1 MESKNDVLVFVIPMC
16 LGLNYDFS
24 VLLNPRNITNL
35 YSEVVERLLV
45 RTQRIQ
51 PQKPIILTNS

>member
-1 MESKNDVLVFVIPMC
+1 MVLVFVIPMC

-51 PQKPIILTNS
+51 PQKPIIMTYS